1 MIKKQITV
9 YLCEN
14 CDKSY
19 EIAEGA
25 KACEENHKRISH
37 CWSEGYKGPD
47 QLIYPEDLRE

>member
-1 MIKKQITV
+1 MIKKQVTV

-37 CWSEGYKGPD
+37 CWSEGYKGPGEV
-47 QLIYPEDLRE
+47 ISVEDLRE